1 VSEQERP
8 SPSDPASEPTR
19 EAAAEAE
26 EGYELSPEKV
36 YAVEDAVEAE
46 DRETVRQRVL
56 ELYPSDQADLLETL
70 SHGDRA
76 AVVEALGADL
86 DPETLTYLDSTVRE
100 EVIELMG
107 PDLLA
112 RALSELDSDDA
123 VGVFADLDDE
133 AQSRIL
139 ARLPRAY
146 RRLLVEGATFEEG
159 TAGRLMQREVVA
171 IPSAWSVG
179 ETIDFMRSA
188 ENLPDD
194 FYDLYVVNPKHQPL
208 GLVPLSRVLRAR
220 RPQKVTE
227 VMDVERMKAVAL
239 STDQADVANLF
250 RRYGLVSAPVVDGAG
265 RLVGTITVDDVV
277 DVIDEEAED
286 DLLKLGGVT
295 ETDLYRDVLQT
306 TRARLPWLMV
316 NSLTAFLSAF
326 VIGQFEDT
334 LAAIVALA
342 VLMPIVAS
350 MGGNAGTQ
358 TMTVAVRGLAMK
370 DLTRANAARVVG
382 KELIVGLINGC
393 VFALIVGLIAWLW
406 FGRPEIGIVI
416 AAAMVINL
424 VAAGLSGIV
433 IPLTLDRLKVD
444 PAVASSVFLTT
455 VTDVIGF
462 LAFLGLA
469 TLFLL

>member
-1 VSEQERP
+1 MSEKPPEEQP
-8 SPSDPASEPTR
+8 PQHDP
-19 EAAAEAE
+19 AEAE
-26 EGYELSPEKV
+26 EGYELDPEEV
-36 YAVEDAVEAE
+36 YAVEDAVEAQ
-46 DRETVRQRVL
+46 DRDAIRQRLL
-56 ELYPSDQADLLETL
+56 ELYPADQADLLETL
-70 SHGDRA
+70 SHNDRA
-76 AVVEALGADL
+76 AAVEALGD
-86 DPETLTYLDSTVRE
+86 DINPETLSYLNSDVRE

-112 RALSELDSDDA
+112 RALSQLDSDDA
-123 VGVFADLDDE
+123 VGVFADLDEE

-139 ARLPRAY
+139 ARLPQAY
-146 RRLLVEGATFEEG
+146 RRLLVEGAEFEED

-208 GLVPLSRVLRAR
+208 GLVPLSRLLRAR
-220 RPQKVTE
+220 RPQKVSE
-227 VMDVERMKAVAL
+227 VMEIERMKPVAL
-239 STDQADVANLF
+239 ATDQADVANLF
-250 RRYGLVSAPVVDGAG
+250 RRFGLVSAPVVDAAG
-265 RLVGTITVDDVV
+265 RLVGVITVDDVV

-295 ETDLYRDVLQT
+295 ETDLYRDVLDT
-306 TRARLPWLMV
+306 TKARLPWLAV
-316 NSLTAFLSAF
+316 NMCTAFLAAM
-326 VIGQFEDT
+326 VIGMFEDT

-358 TMTVAVRGLAMK
+358 TLTVAVRALAMK
-370 DLTRANAARVVG
+370 DLTAANAGRVVG
-382 KELIVGLINGC
+382 KELIVGIINGC
-393 VFALIVGLIAWLW
+393 VFALVVGTVAWLW
-406 FGRPEIGIVI
+406 FDRPEIGLVI

-424 VAAGLSGIV
+424 VAAALSGIV
-433 IPLTLDRLKVD
+433 IPLTLDRLKID
-444 PAVASSVFLTT
+444 PAIASSVFLTT

>member
-1 VSEQERP
+1 MSEKDQETLQP
-8 SPSDPASEPTR
+8 QPIEPAADT
-19 EAAAEAE
+19 E
-26 EGYELSPEKV
+26 EGFELSPEEV
-36 YAVEDAVEAE
+36 YAVEEAVEAQ
-46 DRETVRQRVL
+46 DREAIRRRLL
-56 ELYPSDQADLLETL
+56 ELDPVDQADLLEAL
-70 SHGDRA
+70 AHDDRVA
-76 AVVEALGADL
+76 AVEALGADI

-112 RALSELDSDDA
+112 RALSQLDSDDA
-123 VGVFADLDDE
+123 VLVFADLDEE

-139 ARLPRAY
+139 ARLPQAY

-208 GLVPLSRVLRAR
+208 GVVPLSRVLRSR

-227 VMDVERMKAVAL
+227 VMEVERMKPVAL
-239 STDQADVANLF
+239 GTDQADVANLF

-265 RLVGTITVDDVV
+265 RLVGVITVDDVV

-295 ETDLYRDVLQT
+295 ETDLYRDVLDT
-306 TRARLPWLMV
+306 TRARLPWLAV
-316 NSLTAFLSAF
+316 NLLTAVLASV
-326 VIGQFEDT
+326 VIGQFENA
-334 LAAIVALA
+334 LAAVVALA

-358 TMTVAVRGLAMK
+358 TLTVAVRALAMK
-370 DLTRANAARVVG
+370 DLTAANAARIVG
-382 KELIVGLINGC
+382 KELIVGAVNGV
-393 VFALIVGLIAWLW
+393 VFAVVTGAIAWFWFDRAEIGLI
-406 FGRPEIGIVI
+406 I

-424 VAAGLSGIV
+424 VAAALSGIV

-455 VTDVIGF
+455 VTDVVGF

>member
-1 VSEQERP
+1 MSEKPPEEQP
-8 SPSDPASEPTR
+8 PQHDP
-19 EAAAEAE
+19 AEAE
-26 EGYELSPEKV
+26 EGYELDPEEV
-36 YAVEDAVEAE
+36 YAVEDAVEAQ
-46 DRETVRQRVL
+46 DRDAIRQRLL
-56 ELYPSDQADLLETL
+56 ELYPADQADLLETL
-70 SHGDRA
+70 SHNDRA
-76 AVVEALGADL
+76 AAVEALGD
-86 DPETLTYLDSTVRE
+86 DINPETLSYLNSDVRE

-112 RALSELDSDDA
+112 RALSQLDSDDA
-123 VGVFADLDDE
+123 VAVFADLDEE

-139 ARLPRAY
+139 ARLPQAY
-146 RRLLVEGATFEEG
+146 RRLLVEGAEFEED

-208 GLVPLSRVLRAR
+208 GLVPLSRLLRAR
-220 RPQKVTE
+220 RPQKVSE
-227 VMDVERMKAVAL
+227 VMEIERMKPVAL
-239 STDQADVANLF
+239 ATDQADVANLF
-250 RRYGLVSAPVVDGAG
+250 RRFGLVSAPVVDAAG
-265 RLVGTITVDDVV
+265 RLVGVITVDDVV

-295 ETDLYRDVLQT
+295 ETDLYRDVLDT
-306 TRARLPWLMV
+306 TKARLPWLAV
-316 NSLTAFLSAF
+316 NMCTAFLAAM
-326 VIGQFEDT
+326 VIGMFEDT

-358 TMTVAVRGLAMK
+358 TLTVAVRALAMK
-370 DLTRANAARVVG
+370 DLTAANAGRVVG
-382 KELIVGLINGC
+382 KELIVGIINGC
-393 VFALIVGLIAWLW
+393 VFALVVGTVAWLW
-406 FGRPEIGIVI
+406 FDRPEIGLVI

-424 VAAGLSGIV
+424 VAAALSGIV
-433 IPLTLDRLKVD
+433 IPLTLDRLKID
-444 PAVASSVFLTT
+444 PAIASSVFLTT